1 MIDTSEKNF
10 ETTIE
15 QWLTE
20 KGGYRPLTS
29 KSYNR
34 SLCLIPEDVFNFIQ
48 ATQPKEWQKFKN
60 QYQDDAKE
68 KLLKRLAETI
78 KKRGTLE
85 VLKKELK
92 VNGCRFKLAYFQP
105 ETSLNPETQKLYQA
119 NFFTVIRQ
127 LHYSEKN
134 EKSLDLTLFL
144 NGLPIFT
151 AELKNPL
158 KGQNV
163 ENAVKQYRQD
173 RDPKEPLFNF
183 GVCLAHFALDPENV
197 FMTTHLKGNQ
207 TKFLPFNQGRN
218 NGAGNPVSAFGF
230 STAYLWEQIWQKES
244 VLDLI
249 QNYITQVEE
258 EDDKGKKTGT
268 KKLIFPRF
276 HQLDSVRRLISDAQ
290 TRGVGYSYL
299 IQHSAGSGKSNS
311 IAWASHRLSSLH
323 DANNNRIFDSIVVI
337 TDRKVLDLQL
347 QKTIRQFEQTTGVV
361 ENIDKTSRQL
371 KEALEGGK
379 NIIVTTLQKF
389 PVIVDEIS
397 TLKGQNFAVIID
409 EAHSSQSGEST
420 KKLKS
425 VLATNSLEL
434 AEAEENEETED
445 LEDRIVLEAKKR
457 GKIPN
462 LSYFAFTAT
471 PKNKTL
477 ELFGTQQL
485 DGSFAPFSLYS
496 MRQAIEEGF
505 ILDVLQNYTTYK
517 TYFNLLKTIETDPKY
532 DRSKASSLLRNF
544 VELHEHSVNQK
555 VAIIVEHFHTN
566 IAHQVGGKA
575 KAMIVTRSRLH
586 TVRYKLA
593 LDKYIKE
600 NNYPYKTLVAFTGTV
615 NDGKQF
621 TETNMNT
628 ASSGTHIPDT
638 ATAETFKQD
647 EYRFL
652 VVANK
657 FQTGFDEPLLCA
669 MYVDKKLG
677 GLNAVQTLSRLN
689 RIHPQKTSTMVL
701 DFVNEASEIQDAFQV
716 YYDRTELTEATDPNQ
731 LYDLETKLG
740 DYEFYETRDIEK
752 FAEVYFNS
760 KSTQDKIFAV
770 LSPVEEKI
778 KEAVED
784 DKKSFRKLL
793 NEFIKLY
800 GFISQL
806 LPIPDPELEKFYQFA
821 RHLIRKIHVS
831 KDELPLEIQQSIELE
846 QYQIQQTYTGKIE
859 LERGQE
865 SLSPIKISEEEIN
878 QNKEVEALSQ
888 IIEQIN
894 ERFGTEFAEKDRV
907 FIEQLE
913 NNLEKSES
921 LKASF
926 RVNPPENAKMTFDDV
941 VKDLME
947 DTIDSNFAFYQQYNK
962 EPKFK
967 ELLLN
972 FLFERFSK
980 RARQGEKEVGRHN

>member
-15 QWLTE
+15 QSLTE
-20 KGGYRPLTS
+20 KGGYHSLTS

-34 SLCLIPEDVFNFIQ
+34 SLCVIPEDIFNFIQ
-48 ATQPKEWQKFKN
+48 ATQPQEWQKFKN

-85 VLKKELK
+85 ILRKELK

-105 ETSLNPETQKLYQA
+105 ETSLNPETQKLYQG

-127 LHYSEKN
+127 LYYSEKT
-134 EKSLDLTLFL
+134 EKSLDLALFL

-183 GVCLAHFALDPENV
+183 GVCLAHFAIDPDNV
-197 FMTTHLKGNQ
+197 FMTTHLQGKQ

-218 NGAGNPVSAFGF
+218 NGAGNPTSALSF
-230 STAYLWEQIWQKES
+230 STAYLWEKVWQKES

-249 QNYITQVEE
+249 QNFITQVEE
-258 EDDKGKKTGT
+258 EDDKGKKTAK
-268 KKLIFPRF
+268 KKLIFPRY
-276 HQLDSVRRLISDAQ
+276 HQLDTVRRLVSDAQ
-290 TRGVGYSYL
+290 TRGVGHSYL

-311 IAWASHRLSSLH
+311 IAWLSHRLSSLH
-323 DANNNRIFDSIVVI
+323 DANNNRVFDSIVVI
-337 TDRKVLDLQL
+337 TDRKVLDRQL
-347 QKTIRQFEQTTGVV
+347 QRTIRQFEQTKGVV

-397 TLKGQNFAVIID
+397 TLQGQNFAVIID

-425 VLATNSLEL
+425 VLATNSLES
-434 AEAEENEETED
+434 AAAAENEETED
-445 LEDRIVLEAKKR
+445 LEDIIVLEAKKR

-477 ELFGTQQL
+477 ELFGTQNP
-485 DGSFAPFSLYS
+485 DGSFTAFSLYS

-517 TYFNLLKTIETDPKY
+517 TYFNLLKTIETDPQY
-532 DRSKASSLLRNF
+532 ERSKASRLLRNF
-544 VELHEHSVNQK
+544 VELHEHAINEK

-566 IAHQVGGKA
+566 IAHQIDGKA
-575 KAMIVTRSRLH
+575 KAMIVTKSRLH
-586 TVRYKLA
+586 AVRYKLA
-593 LDKYIKE
+593 LDKYIRE
-600 NNYPYKTLVAFTGTV
+600 NNYPYQTLVAFTGTV
-615 NDGKQF
+615 RDGQDF

-628 ASSGTHIPDT
+628 ANSGTYISDI
-638 ATAETFKQD
+638 ATTFAQE

-657 FQTGFDEPLLCA
+657 FQTGFDEPLLSA

-677 GLNAVQTLSRLN
+677 GVNAVQTLSRLN
-689 RIHPQKTSTMVL
+689 RTHPQKTSTMVL
-701 DFVNEASEIQDAFQV
+701 DFVNEADEIKEAFQA
-716 YYDRTELTEATDPNQ
+716 YYDRAELREPTDPNQ
-731 LYDLETKLG
+731 LYDLQANLD
-740 DYEFYETRDIEK
+740 DYYFYEKEDLEK
-752 FAEVYFNS
+752 FAQVYFNP

-770 LSPVEEKI
+770 LSPIEETV
-778 KEAVED
+778 KEAAED
-784 DKKSFRKLL
+784 DKKNFRKLL
-793 NEFIKLY
+793 NDFINLY
-800 GFISQL
+800 GFLSQL
-806 LPIPDPELEKFYQFA
+806 FPIPDIELEKFYEFA
-821 RHLIRKIHVS
+821 RHLIRKISIS
-831 KDELPLEIQQSIELE
+831 KDKLPLEIQQSIELQ
-846 QYQIQQTYTGKIE
+846 QYQIQQTYQGKIE
-859 LERGQE
+859 LDRGQE
-865 SLSPIKISEEEIN
+865 SLSPIKISEEEIT

-894 ERFGTEFAEKDRV
+894 ERFGTQFTEKDQV
-907 FIEQLE
+907 FIQHLE
-913 NNLEKSES
+913 NDLDQSPS
-921 LKASF
+921 LRASF
-926 RVNPPENAKMTFDDV
+926 QVNSPENAKITFDDV
-941 VKDLME
+941 LKDLME
-947 DTIDSNFAFYQQYNK
+947 ETIESNFDFYQQYNK
-962 EPKFK
+962 EPEFRN
-967 ELLLN
+967 LLLN
-972 FLFERFSK
+972 FLFQRFSE
-980 RARQGEKEVGRHN
+980 RAKEREKEIG